1 MMKIKHFKKGFTL
14 IELLIVIAIIGVLA
28 TLLMANFVGV
38 RQRARD
44 AQRKSDIRQIQAA
57 LEIYR
62 SDNGSYPLSAASPN
76 PLLCTNANGLSVTS
90 GSSTT
95 YYMKKIPCDPNGS
108 SVSYSYSS
116 AGTTY
121 TLIACLENVSDSQA
135 DPIATYNSSGCK
147 TKTPVM
153 PASFTVQNP

>member
-1 MMKIKHFKKGFTL
+1 MRKIKNSKKGFIL

-62 SDNGSYPLSAASPN
+62 SDNGSYPTSLPSCGGS
-76 PLLCTNANGLSVTS
+76 LSVTLPS
-90 GSSTT
+90 GATTT
-95 YYMKKIPCDPNGS
+95 YMQKIPCDPTGTN
-108 SVSYSYSS
+108 VSYGYSGD
-116 AGTTY
+116 GTTY
-121 TLIACLENVSDSQA
+121 TLIACLENSSDSQA
-135 DPIATYNSSGCK
+135 DQTATYNNSHC
-147 TKTPVM
+147 TT
-153 PASFTVQNP
+153 PASYTVTNP